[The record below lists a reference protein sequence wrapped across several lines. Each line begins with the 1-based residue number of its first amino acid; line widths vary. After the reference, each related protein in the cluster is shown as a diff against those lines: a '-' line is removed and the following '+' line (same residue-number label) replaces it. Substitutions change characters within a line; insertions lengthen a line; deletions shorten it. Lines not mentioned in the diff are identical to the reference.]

1 MSERFQR
8 LEEIFHQVSEL
19 PPQERESALAELCA
33 GDISLANRARALLQ
47 ADEEAG
53 AFLETPA
60 AAPVEPPSLIGLRL
74 GAYRIEEKVGQGGM
88 GVVYRAVR
96 ADGTYEQSV
105 ALKVFGAGADRSDL
119 VARFRAERQILASL
133 EHPGIARLLDGGTTE
148 DGLPYLVM
156 ELVDGVP
163 IDRYCDENRLSVD
176 ERIALFQRVCAA
188 VAYAHQHLVVH
199 RDLKP
204 SNILV
209 TPAGEPRLLDFGIAK
224 LLAGAGALVDP
235 AETQT
240 GQRLLTPQYASPEQ
254 LAGGAVTTS
263 SDVYSLGVLLYVLL
277 CGRLPYRFD
286 ATRPGSLEQAVYEQE
301 PERPSV
307 AALTEEV
314 ARDRG
319 TSPRQLARRL
329 AGDLDNIVLLAL
341 AKERTRRYASVELLA
356 QDLAHFRAGL
366 PVAARPATFGYRL
379 GKLVRRYRREATLG
393 TAALLSIVAL
403 AVVMTVQAYQSARQ
417 RDAMKRERDKA
428 VRMSRVLEGMFEITT
443 NPSQTRGETITAR
456 EILDKGVHDV
466 ETELADQPEIQASL
480 ILTLGSLYG
489 KLGMYDRALPLLER
503 SLALDR
509 RVLGETRPEVA
520 DNLNS
525 LGAAR
530 YALGDFAGAEQAF
543 RQAVAI
549 GRRLGD
555 AGQRQLADSLN
566 GLGAVSYEHARYAE
580 AEAAFR
586 EALALSRQQTDPDRE
601 RIAETVGNLGAL
613 RQAQG
618 DYTEAASLHRE
629 SLRLLETV
637 HGKAIVQAREFHI
650 TELNNLGLVLY
661 YLGDFVAAESTWRQ
675 ALAEGRH
682 LYSGAHPT
690 IALVLLNLTKAL
702 TARGD
707 FAAAEP
713 IGREALD
720 MHRTL
725 FGEDNPLVALDLGSL
740 GSIRQGRGDLQG
752 ARVLFEEALKLQRRV
767 LGEEHPRTAD
777 LLFALASLLLVQG
790 DHGAAEPLAQRVLS
804 IRRKA
809 LPPDHPDLGDALILL
824 GSLRVAAGAPA
835 AGEPLLR
842 QGRAQLLNSL
852 PANHWRLGRADSELG
867 ACLVALGRDREAEP
881 LLVSGGDLL
890 LRQGSGVLPAVRE
903 TARQRLIA
911 FYERRGDPARA
922 AAYRSRRPV

>member
-8 LEEIFHQVSEL
+8 LEEIFHQVSTL
-19 PPQERESALAELCA
+19 PPQERESALAELCD
-33 GDISLANRARALLQ
+33 GDPLLADQVRVLLQ

-53 AFLETPA
+53 AFLEAPVA
-60 AAPVEPPSLIGLRL
+60 EPVEPPSLFSRRL
-74 GAYRIEEKVGQGGM
+74 GAYRVEEKIGQGGM

-105 ALKVFGAGADRSDL
+105 ALKVFGAGADRGDL
-119 VARFRAERQILASL
+119 MARFRTERQILASL

-148 DGLPYLVM
+148 DGRPYLVM

-163 IDRYCDENRLSVD
+163 IDRYCDRSLLSVD
-176 ERIALFQRVCAA
+176 ERIALFLRVCAA

-224 LLAGAGALVDP
+224 LLAGADAIVDP
-235 AETQT
+235 AETRT

-254 LAGGAVTTS
+254 LAGGVATTG

-286 ATRPGSLEQAVYEQE
+286 ASRPGFLEQAIHERE

-307 AALTEEV
+307 AGLTEEV
-314 ARDRG
+314 ARVRG
-319 TSPRQLARRL
+319 VSRRQLARRL

-341 AKERTRRYASVELLA
+341 AKEERRRYASVELLA

-366 PVAARPATFGYRL
+366 PVAARPATLSYRL
-379 GKLVRRYRREATLG
+379 GKFVRRYRREVALG
-393 TAALLSIVAL
+393 TAALLAIVAL

-417 RDAMKRERDKA
+417 RDAMERERDKA
-428 VRMSRVLEGMFEITT
+428 VRVSRVLEGMFEITT
-443 NPSQTRGETITAR
+443 NPSRTRGEAITAQ
-456 EILDKGVHDV
+456 EILDNGVRDV
-466 ETELADQPEIQASL
+466 ETELADQPEVQASL
-480 ILTLGSLYG
+480 SLTLGALYG

-503 SLALDR
+503 SLALHR

-520 DNLNS
+520 DSLNS
-525 LGAAR
+525 VGAAR
-530 YALGDFAGAEQAF
+530 YALGDFAGAERAF
-543 RQAVAI
+543 RQAVTI
-549 GRRLGD
+549 GRRLGA
-555 AGQRQLADSLN
+555 AGRRQLADSLN
-566 GLGAVSYEHARYAE
+566 GLGAISYEHARYAD

-586 EALALSRQQTDPDRE
+586 EALALLRQQTNPDRE
-601 RIAETVGNLGAL
+601 RIAETAGNLGSL

-618 DYTEAASLHRE
+618 DYTEAAALHRE
-629 SLRLLETV
+629 SLALLETV
-637 HGKAIVQAREFHI
+637 HGKAIGQAREFHI
-650 TELNNLGLVLY
+650 TELSNLGLVLY
-661 YLGDFVAAESTWRQ
+661 LQGDFAGAESTCRQ

-682 LYSGAHPT
+682 LYSGAHPA
-690 IALVLLNLTKAL
+690 IALVLGNLTKAL

-713 IGREALD
+713 IAREALD
-720 MHRTL
+720 MHRAL
-725 FGEDNPLVALDLGSL
+725 FGEDNPLVARDLANSGT
-740 GSIRQGRGDLQG
+740 IREGTGDLQG
-752 ARVLFEEALKLQRRV
+752 ARALYEQALRLQRRV
-767 LGEEHPRTAD
+767 LGEEHPRTAEM
-777 LLFALASLLLVQG
+777 LFALASLLFAQG
-790 DHGAAEPLAQRVLS
+790 DRSAAEPLAQRVLA
-804 IRRKA
+804 IRRKV

-824 GSLRVAAGAPA
+824 GSLRVAAGAPL

-842 QGRAQLLNSL
+842 QGRAQLLKSL
-852 PANHWRLGRADSELG
+852 PAGHWRLGRADSELG
-867 ACLVALGRDREAEP
+867 ACLAALGRDREAEP

-890 LRQGSGVLPAVRE
+890 LRRGSGALPAVRE
-903 TARQRLIA
+903 TARQRLIS

-922 AAYRSRRPV
+922 ASYRSRRPV